1 MSSLAIN
8 ARLRQAFRRPSA
20 KAPMRV
26 GVTGLR
32 GIPNIMGGIE
42 THCEQLL
49 PRIKDLRPGYDVVV
63 MGRSPYLESDATY
76 RGVSVKRLFTIRNKY
91 LEAIVHTFVSILYA
105 RLLLGC
111 HVIHIHGI
119 GPSLLTPLAIVAGL
133 RVIVTHHG
141 EDYNREKWNR
151 LARAVLRCGELVSV
165 RYAQAVL
172 VVSIDVAGRLKARHA
187 AHRDKIHHV
196 PNGAPRFHASPD
208 RTAHH
213 ETLSR
218 FGLTERRYV
227 LAVGRLVPE
236 KNFDM
241 LVEAFKRAN
250 PGCDLIVAGASDHG
264 DRYSAELL
272 KEADERVRFVG
283 FQSRETL
290 EALYREAAL
299 FVLPSSH
306 EGMPIAALEAAS
318 AGCPILLSDI
328 TPNVELGLD
337 GHNYFPVGDVPAL
350 VQRLSQPFDTYAID
364 REAISARFD
373 WDRIAERTIEIYD
386 RVSHGDR
393 SPVLS

>member
-1 MSSLAIN
+1 MSSAAIN
-8 ARLRQAFRRPSA
+8 ARFMQAFRRPGA
-20 KAPMRV
+20 KVPMRV

-32 GIPNIMGGIE
+32 GIPNVMGGIE

-49 PRIKDLRPGYDVVV
+49 PRVKDLRPSYDVVV
-63 MGRSPYLESDATY
+63 MGRSPYLTSDTTY
-76 RGVSVKRLFTIRNKY
+76 RGVHVKRLFTIRNKY
-91 LEAIVHTFVSILYA
+91 LEAIVHTFVAILYA
-105 RLLLGC
+105 RLVLGC

-119 GPSLLTPLAIVAGL
+119 GPSLLTPLAAVTGL

-141 EDYNREKWNR
+141 EDYNRDKWNR
-151 LARAVLRCGELVSV
+151 LARAVLRCGELMSV

-172 VVSIDVAGRLKARHA
+172 VVSNDVASRLKARHA
-187 AHRDKIHHV
+187 RYRGKIHYV
-196 PNGAPRFHASPD
+196 PNGAPRFHASTD
-208 RTAHH
+208 LTAHH
-213 ETLSR
+213 EILSR
-218 FGLTERRYV
+218 FGLAERRYV

-241 LVEAFKRAN
+241 LVEAFKQAN
-250 PGCDLIVAGASDHG
+250 PDCDLIIAGAADHD
-264 DRYSAELL
+264 DRYSVELM
-272 KEADERVRFVG
+272 KKADQRVRFIG

-290 EALYREAAL
+290 AALYRGAAL

-328 TPNVELGLD
+328 TPNVELGFD
-337 GHNYFPVGDVPAL
+337 GCNYFPVGDVPSLAQCL
-350 VQRLSQPFDTYAID
+350 MQPFDTYAID
-364 REAISARFD
+364 REMVSARFD

>member
-1 MSSLAIN
+1 MSSFAIN
-8 ARLRQAFRRPSA
+8 ARLLQAFRRPDA
-20 KAPMRV
+20 KVPIRV

-32 GIPNIMGGIE
+32 GIPNVMGGIE

-49 PRIKDLRPGYDVVV
+49 PRIKNLRPSYDVVV
-63 MGRSPYLESDATY
+63 MGRSPYLESDSTY

-119 GPSLLTPLAIVAGL
+119 GPSLLTPLAVVAGL

-141 EDYNREKWNR
+141 EDYNRDKWNR
-151 LARAVLRCGELVSV
+151 LARAVLRCGELLSV

-172 VVSIDVAGRLKARHA
+172 VVSNDVAGRLKARHA
-187 AHRDKIHHV
+187 AHRGKIHHV
-196 PNGAPRFHASPD
+196 PNGAPRCNASTD
-208 RTAHH
+208 RTAHR

-218 FGLTERRYV
+218 FGLAERDYV
-227 LAVGRLVPE
+227 FAVGRLVPE
-236 KNFDM
+236 KNFGM

-250 PGCDLIVAGASDHG
+250 LDCDLVVAGAADHG

-272 KEADERVRFVG
+272 RKADQRVRFIG
-283 FQSRETL
+283 FQSQETL
-290 EALYREAAL
+290 AVLYRGAGL

-328 TPNVELGLD
+328 KPNVELGLD
-337 GHNYFPVGDVPAL
+337 GRNYFPVGDIPAL
-350 VQRLSQPFDTYAID
+350 ARRLKQPFETYAID
-364 REAISARFD
+364 WEMISARFD
-373 WDRIAERTIEIYD
+373 WDRIAERTIEVYD
-386 RVSHGDR
+386 RVSQGDR